1 MDGPHQ
7 PASLKPEQASEPS
20 ALERV
25 ANDVRGVAQLLSHV
39 ATTATLPLSLRSGL
53 QLLARTLDDAAGHA
67 EHLID
72 DVDIDISSH
81 VGITT
86 TDLANMRFSPVNPPF
101 RRQPGTMSAW
111 RHAAESDFALWGKIE
126 EILAEDDTGLEQR
139 FRGNPD
145 DHLSLVDAMELMRE
159 RAQGDIKLIEA
170 TLLRLAV
177 AVARWEQSG
186 ES

>member
-1 MDGPHQ
+1 MDGPH
-7 PASLKPEQASEPS
+7 PPSSMKPEQASEPS

-25 ANDVRGVAQLLSHV
+25 ATDVRGVAELLGHIS
-39 ATTATLPLSLRSGL
+39 TAANLPANLRAGL
-53 QLLARTLDDAAGHA
+53 QLLTRTLGDTASRADT
-67 EHLID
+67 LID
-72 DVDIDISSH
+72 DVGIDISSH
-81 VGITT
+81 LGITT

-126 EILAEDDTGLEQR
+126 EILAEDDNGLSQR
-139 FRGNPD
+139 FLGNPD

-159 RAQGDIKLIEA
+159 RFQDDIKLIEA

-177 AVARWEQSG
+177 AVARWEQSSEG
-186 ES
+186 